1 MRITTIIRSNR
12 PFVNGRRLA
21 VVQSE
26 RAWPVENKLVG
37 KDDKKSENVGGIACV
52 SNTGL
57 RRACWI
63 LDDELPS
70 AQVLTVKKGRSS
82 PERPSAD
89 RRPA

>member
-1 MRITTIIRSNR
+1 MIRANGPFRQR
-12 PFVNGRRLA
+12 PEARGLA
-21 VVQSE
+21 VAQSE

-37 KDDKKSENVGGIACV
+37 KDDKKSEHVGGIACV

-57 RRACWI
+57 PRACVS

-70 AQVLTVKKGRSS
+70 AQLLTVKNGRSS
-82 PERPSAD
+82 PERPSAY